1 MDFNYS
7 DMRNLDVLYRYGEHL
22 NDVELNAFIKF
33 HEMLF
38 KALCVMGEEYT
49 LARNPIQARLDNL
62 MKMKEARIRNGVWKL
77 KDES

>member
-1 MDFNYS
+1 
-7 DMRNLDVLYRYGEHL
+7 
-22 NDVELNAFIKF
+22 
-33 HEMLF
+33 
-38 KALCVMGEEYT
+38 